1 MKQMS
6 SEPKLETFIS
16 RIKKDNLQL
25 EELYNNP
32 DNLKELLWFF
42 DEERGN
48 EVAQKIYKKEEVAV
62 HATIV
67 KNLAS
72 LYPLSK
78 YVLNALY
85 QQDVKETDGYFI
97 DVLKES
103 GDIVDSVEKVI
114 SRIEV
119 EKLNITTTFTDYKRR
134 VESLKK
140 EIEEKQAS
148 LKDLAAQKEEAT
160 RLQSDL
166 DTISR
171 DISDLKNIEIDKLK
185 KDKTA
190 KDNELKRLQSEKEK
204 LSGDIDKI
212 EKQLQAE
219 KDNISDEKIIAKLR
233 ELSKMLPAGV
243 EY

>member
-16 RIKKDNLQL
+16 RIKKADLKL

-42 DEERGN
+42 DKERGN
-48 EVAQKIYKKEEVAV
+48 EVAQKIHKEEVAV

-78 YVLNALY
+78 HVLNTLY

-103 GDIVDSVEKVI
+103 GDIVASVEKVI

-134 VESLKK
+134 VESLNK
-140 EIEEKQAS
+140 EIAEKQAS
-148 LKDLAAQKEEAT
+148 LKDLAAQKAEVT
-160 RLQSDL
+160 RLQSEL
-166 DTISR
+166 ETISKEVSALKNT
-171 DISDLKNIEIDKLK
+171 DIDDLKK
-185 KDKTA
+185 KKTA
-190 KDNELKRLQSEKEK
+190 KDNELKRLKSEKEK
-204 LSGDIDKI
+204 LNGDIGKI
-212 EKQLQAE
+212 NKQLQAE
-219 KDNISDEKIIAKLR
+219 KENISDEQIIAKLR

>member
-1 MKQMS
+1 MS

-16 RIKKDNLQL
+16 RIKKADLQL

-42 DEERGN
+42 DEARGN
-48 EVAQKIYKKEEVAV
+48 EVAQKIHKEEAAV

-78 YVLNALY
+78 YVLHAFY
-85 QQDVKETDGYFI
+85 QQDAKETDADFI

-103 GDIVDSVEKVI
+103 GDIVASIKSVI
-114 SRIEV
+114 GHIEV
-119 EKLNITTTFTDYKRR
+119 EKPNITTTFQDYQKR
-134 VESLKK
+134 VESLHK
-140 EIEEKQAS
+140 EIAEKQAS
-148 LKDLAAQKEEAT
+148 LKDLAAQKEEVT
-160 RLQSDL
+160 RLQSEL
-166 DTISR
+166 DTISKE
-171 DISDLKNIEIDKLK
+171 IHDLQSVGIEKLK
-185 KDKTA
+185 KYRDEKN
-190 KDNELKRLQSEKEK
+190 KKLYDLRSEKEK
-204 LSGDIDKI
+204 LRGDIVKI
-212 EKQLQAE
+212 NKQLQAE
-219 KDNISDEKIIAKLR
+219 EKNISDEQIIAKLR

>member
-1 MKQMS
+1 MS

-16 RIKKDNLQL
+16 RIKKADLQL

-48 EVAQKIYKKEEVAV
+48 EVAQKIYKEEVA
-62 HATIV
+62 HADIV
-67 KNLAS
+67 KNLAR

-78 YVLNALY
+78 HVLNALY

-97 DVLKES
+97 EVLKE
-103 GDIVDSVEKVI
+103 GADIVDSVEKVI

-148 LKDLAAQKEEAT
+148 LKDLAAQKEEVT
-160 RLQSDL
+160 SLQDEL
-166 DTISR
+166 DKISR
-171 DISDLKNIEIDKLK
+171 DISDLKNIDINELK
-185 KDKTA
+185 KKKTA
-190 KDNELKRLQSEKEK
+190 KDNELKRLKSEKEK

-219 KDNISDEKIIAKLR
+219 KENISDEKIIAKLR

>member
-1 MKQMS
+1 MS

-16 RIKKDNLQL
+16 RIKKTDLEL

-48 EVAQKIYKKEEVAV
+48 EVAQKIYEEEVNV
-62 HATIV
+62 HAAIV
-67 KNLAS
+67 KNLAR

-78 YVLNALY
+78 HVLNAFY
-85 QQDVKETDGYFI
+85 QQDAKESDADFI

-103 GDIVDSVEKVI
+103 ADIVASVKHVI

-119 EKLNITTTFTDYKRR
+119 EKPNITTTFQDYQKR
-134 VESLKK
+134 VESLHK

-148 LKDLAAQKEEAT
+148 LKDLAVQKAEVT
-160 RLQSDL
+160 RLQSEL
-166 DTISR
+166 DKISS

-190 KDNELKRLQSEKEK
+190 KDSELKRLQSEKEK
-204 LSGDIDKI
+204 LRGDIDKI
-212 EKQLQAE
+212 ENQLQAE
-219 KDNISDEKIIAKLR
+219 KENISDEKIIAKLR

>member
-1 MKQMS
+1 VKEMS

-16 RIKKDNLQL
+16 RIKKADLQL

-48 EVAQKIYKKEEVAV
+48 EVAKKIYKEEVDV
-62 HATIV
+62 HADIV
-67 KNLAS
+67 KNLAR

-78 YVLNALY
+78 HVLNALY
-85 QQDVKETDGYFI
+85 QQDAKETDADFI

-103 GDIVDSVEKVI
+103 GDIVASVKHVI

-119 EKLNITTTFTDYKRR
+119 EKPNITTTFQDYKKR
-134 VESLKK
+134 VESLHK
-140 EIEEKQAS
+140 EIAEKQAS
-148 LKDLAAQKEEAT
+148 LKDLAAQKEEVT
-160 RLQSDL
+160 RLQSEL
-166 DTISR
+166 DTISKE
-171 DISDLKNIEIDKLK
+171 IHDLQSVGIEKLK
-185 KDKTA
+185 RYRDEKNKKLYD
-190 KDNELKRLQSEKEK
+190 LRSEKEK
-204 LSGDIDKI
+204 LRGDIVKI
-212 EKQLQAE
+212 NKQLQAE
-219 KDNISDEKIIAKLR
+219 EKNISDEQIIAKLR

>member
-1 MKQMS
+1 MS

-16 RIKKDNLQL
+16 RIKKADLQL

-48 EVAQKIYKKEEVAV
+48 EVAQKIYEEEVNV
-62 HATIV
+62 HAAIV
-67 KNLAS
+67 KNLAR

-78 YVLNALY
+78 HVLNAFY
-85 QQDVKETDGYFI
+85 QQDAKESDADFI

-103 GDIVDSVEKVI
+103 ADIVASVKHVI

-119 EKLNITTTFTDYKRR
+119 EKPNITTTFQDHQKR
-134 VESLKK
+134 VESLHK

-148 LKDLAAQKEEAT
+148 LKDLAVQKAEVT
-160 RLQSDL
+160 RLQSEL
-166 DTISR
+166 DKISS

-190 KDNELKRLQSEKEK
+190 KDSELKRLQSEKEK
-204 LSGDIDKI
+204 LRGDIDKI
-212 EKQLQAE
+212 ENQLQAE
-219 KDNISDEKIIAKLR
+219 KENISDEKIIAKLR

>member
-1 MKQMS
+1 MS

-16 RIKKDNLQL
+16 RIKKADLQL

-42 DEERGN
+42 DEARGN
-48 EVAQKIYKKEEVAV
+48 EVAQKIHNEEVDV
-62 HATIV
+62 HAAIV
-67 KNLAS
+67 KNLAR

-78 YVLNALY
+78 HVLHAFY
-85 QQDVKETDGYFI
+85 QQDAKEADADFI

-103 GDIVDSVEKVI
+103 ADIVASVKHVI

-119 EKLNITTTFTDYKRR
+119 EKPNITTTFQDYQKR
-134 VESLKK
+134 VESLHK
-140 EIEEKQAS
+140 EIAEKQAS
-148 LKDLAAQKEEAT
+148 LKDLAAQKEEVT
-160 RLQSDL
+160 RLQSEL
-166 DTISR
+166 DTISKE
-171 DISDLKNIEIDKLK
+171 IHDLQSVGIEKLK
-185 KDKTA
+185 KYRDEKN
-190 KDNELKRLQSEKEK
+190 KKLYDLRSEKEK

-219 KDNISDEKIIAKLR
+219 KENISDEKIIAKLR

>member
-1 MKQMS
+1 MS

-16 RIKKDNLQL
+16 RIKKADLEL
-25 EELYNNP
+25 EEWYNNP

-48 EVAQKIYKKEEVAV
+48 EVAQKIKEEVDV
-62 HATIV
+62 HAYIV
-67 KNLAS
+67 KNLAR

-78 YVLNALY
+78 HVLNALY

-103 GDIVDSVEKVI
+103 GDIVASVEDVI
-114 SRIEV
+114 SSIEV
-119 EKLNITTTFTDYKRR
+119 EKLNITTTFTDYQKR

-148 LKDLAAQKEEAT
+148 LKDLAAQKAEVT
-160 RLQSDL
+160 RLQGEL
-166 DTISR
+166 NKISKEVSALKNT
-171 DISDLKNIEIDKLK
+171 DIDDLKK
-185 KDKTA
+185 KKTA
-190 KDNELKRLQSEKEK
+190 KDNELKRLKSEKEK
-204 LSGDIDKI
+204 LNGDIGKI
-212 EKQLQAE
+212 NKQLQAE
-219 KDNISDEKIIAKLR
+219 KENISDEQIIAKLR

>member
-16 RIKKDNLQL
+16 RIKKADLQL

-48 EVAQKIYKKEEVAV
+48 EVAQKIYEEEVNV
-62 HATIV
+62 HAAIV
-67 KNLAS
+67 KNLAR

-78 YVLNALY
+78 HVLHAFY
-85 QQDVKETDGYFI
+85 QQDAKETDADFI

-103 GDIVDSVEKVI
+103 ADIVASVKHVI

-119 EKLNITTTFTDYKRR
+119 EKPNITTTFQDYKKR
-134 VESLKK
+134 VESLYK

-148 LKDLAAQKEEAT
+148 LKDLAVQKEEVT
-160 RLQSDL
+160 RLQDEL
-166 DTISR
+166 DKISKE
-171 DISDLKNIEIDKLK
+171 ISALKNTDIDELK
-185 KDKTA
+185 KKKTA
-190 KDNELKRLQSEKEK
+190 KDNELKRLKSEKEK
-204 LSGDIDKI
+204 LGGDIDKI

-219 KDNISDEKIIAKLR
+219 KENIGDEQIIAKLR

>member
-16 RIKKDNLQL
+16 RIKKTDLQL

-42 DEERGN
+42 DKERGN
-48 EVAQKIYKKEEVAV
+48 EVAQIIHNEVKV
-62 HATIV
+62 RDKIV

-78 YVLNALY
+78 HVLNALY
-85 QQDVKETDGYFI
+85 QQDAKEADADFI

-103 GDIVDSVEKVI
+103 GDIVASVEEVI

-148 LKDLAAQKEEAT
+148 LKDLDVQKAEVT
-160 RLQSDL
+160 SLQDEL
-166 DTISR
+166 DKISR
-171 DISDLKNIEIDKLK
+171 EISDLKNIEINKLK
-185 KDKTA
+185 KEKTA
-190 KDNELKRLQSEKEK
+190 KDNELKRLKSEKEK
-204 LSGDIDKI
+204 LNGDIGKI
-212 EKQLQAE
+212 NKQLQAE
-219 KDNISDEKIIAKLR
+219 KDNISDEKIRLI
-233 ELSKMLPAGV
+233 V
-243 EY
+243 

>member
-1 MKQMS
+1 MS

-16 RIKKDNLQL
+16 RIKKADLQL
-25 EELYNNP
+25 EKLYNNP

-48 EVAQKIYKKEEVAV
+48 EVAQKIYKEEVDV
-62 HATIV
+62 HADIV
-67 KNLAS
+67 KNLAR

-78 YVLNALY
+78 HVLNALY

-103 GDIVDSVEKVI
+103 GDIVASVEDVI
-114 SRIEV
+114 SLIEV

-148 LKDLAAQKEEAT
+148 LNDLAVQKEEAT

-166 DTISR
+166 DTISKE
-171 DISDLKNIEIDKLK
+171 IHDLQSVGIEKLK
-185 KDKTA
+185 KYRDEKN
-190 KDNELKRLQSEKEK
+190 KKLYDLRSEKEK
-204 LSGDIDKI
+204 LRGDIVKI
-212 EKQLQAE
+212 NKQLQAE

>member
-1 MKQMS
+1 MS

-62 HATIV
+62 HAKIV

-103 GDIVDSVEKVI
+103 GDIVTSVEKVI

-140 EIEEKQAS
+140 EIAEKQAS
-148 LKDLAAQKEEAT
+148 LEDLAVQKEEVT
-160 RLQSDL
+160 RLQDEL
-166 DTISR
+166 DKKSKEISA
-171 DISDLKNIEIDKLK
+171 LKNTDIDELK
-185 KDKTA
+185 KEKTA
-190 KDNELKRLQSEKEK
+190 KDNELKRLKSENEK
-204 LSGDIDKI
+204 LRGDIDKI

>member
-1 MKQMS
+1 MS

-16 RIKKDNLQL
+16 RIKKTDLEL

-48 EVAQKIYKKEEVAV
+48 EVAQKIYEEEVNV
-62 HATIV
+62 HAAIV
-67 KNLAS
+67 KNLAR

-78 YVLNALY
+78 HVLHAFF
-85 QQDVKETDGYFI
+85 QQDAKGTDAYFI

-103 GDIVDSVEKVI
+103 FDIVDSIKQVI

-119 EKLNITTTFTDYKRR
+119 EKLNITTPFQDYKRR
-134 VESLKK
+134 VESLNK
-140 EIEEKQAS
+140 EIAEKQAS
-148 LKDLAAQKEEAT
+148 LKDLAAQKAEVT
-160 RLQSDL
+160 RLQSEL
-166 DTISR
+166 ETISKEVSALKNT
-171 DISDLKNIEIDKLK
+171 DIDDLKK
-185 KDKTA
+185 KKTA
-190 KDNELKRLQSEKEK
+190 KDNELKRLKSEKEK
-204 LSGDIDKI
+204 LNGDIGKI
-212 EKQLQAE
+212 NKQLQAE
-219 KDNISDEKIIAKLR
+219 KENIGDEQIIAKLR

>member
-1 MKQMS
+1 MS

-16 RIKKDNLQL
+16 RIKKADLQL

-48 EVAQKIYKKEEVAV
+48 EVAQKIKEEVDV
-62 HATIV
+62 HADIV
-67 KNLAS
+67 KNLAK

-78 YVLNALY
+78 HVLNALY
-85 QQDVKETDGYFI
+85 QQDVKEADGYFI

-103 GDIVDSVEKVI
+103 GDIVASVEYVI

-119 EKLNITTTFTDYKRR
+119 EKLNITTTFTDYQKR

-140 EIEEKQAS
+140 EIKEKQAS
-148 LKDLAAQKEEAT
+148 LNDLAVQKEEAT

-166 DTISR
+166 DTISKE
-171 DISDLKNIEIDKLK
+171 ISDLKNIDELK
-185 KDKTA
+185 KKKTA
-190 KDNELKRLQSEKEK
+190 KDNELKRLKSENEK
-204 LSGDIDKI
+204 LRGDIDKI

-219 KDNISDEKIIAKLR
+219 KENISDERIIAKLR

>member
-1 MKQMS
+1 MS

-16 RIKKDNLQL
+16 RIKKTDLQL

-48 EVAQKIYKKEEVAV
+48 EVAQKIYEEEVAV

-78 YVLNALY
+78 YVLHAFY
-85 QQDVKETDGYFI
+85 QQDAKETDADFI

-103 GDIVDSVEKVI
+103 FDIVDSIQQVI

-119 EKLNITTTFTDYKRR
+119 EKPNITTTFLDYKKR
-134 VESLKK
+134 VESLHK
-140 EIEEKQAS
+140 EIAEKQAS
-148 LKDLAAQKEEAT
+148 LKNLAAQKEEVT
-160 RLQSDL
+160 GLQREL
-166 DTISR
+166 KKISQE
-171 DISDLKNIEIDKLK
+171 ISDLKNIEINELK
-185 KDKTA
+185 KKKTA
-190 KDNELKRLQSEKEK
+190 KDNELKYLKSEKEK
-204 LSGDIDKI
+204 LNGDIGKI
-212 EKQLQAE
+212 NKQLQAE
-219 KDNISDEKIIAKLR
+219 EKNIGDEQIIAKLR

>member
-1 MKQMS
+1 MS

-16 RIKKDNLQL
+16 RIKKTDLQL

-48 EVAQKIYKKEEVAV
+48 EVAQKIYKEEVAV
-62 HATIV
+62 HAAIV
-67 KNLAS
+67 KNLAR

-78 YVLNALY
+78 HVLNAFY
-85 QQDVKETDGYFI
+85 QQDAKESDADFI

-103 GDIVDSVEKVI
+103 ADIVASVKHVI

-119 EKLNITTTFTDYKRR
+119 EKPNITTTFQDYQKR
-134 VESLKK
+134 VESLHK

-148 LKDLAAQKEEAT
+148 LKDLAVQKAEVT
-160 RLQSDL
+160 RLQSEL
-166 DTISR
+166 DKISS

-190 KDNELKRLQSEKEK
+190 KDSELKRLQSEKEK
-204 LSGDIDKI
+204 LRGDIDKI
-212 EKQLQAE
+212 ENQLQAE
-219 KDNISDEKIIAKLR
+219 KENISDEKIIAKLR

>member
-1 MKQMS
+1 MS

-16 RIKKDNLQL
+16 RIKKADLQL

-48 EVAQKIYKKEEVAV
+48 EVAKKIYKEEVA
-62 HATIV
+62 HADIV
-67 KNLAS
+67 KNLAR

-78 YVLNALY
+78 HVLNAFY
-85 QQDVKETDGYFI
+85 QQDAKETDAYFI
-97 DVLKES
+97 EVLKE
-103 GDIVDSVEKVI
+103 GADIVASVKHVI

-134 VESLKK
+134 VESLHK
-140 EIEEKQAS
+140 EIAEKQAS
-148 LKDLAAQKEEAT
+148 LKDLAAQKEEVT
-160 RLQSDL
+160 SLQDEL
-166 DTISR
+166 DKISR
-171 DISDLKNIEIDKLK
+171 DISDLKNIDINELK
-185 KDKTA
+185 KKKTA
-190 KDNELKRLQSEKEK
+190 KDNELKRLKSEKEK

-219 KDNISDEKIIAKLR
+219 KENISDEKIIAKLR

>member
-16 RIKKDNLQL
+16 RIKKADLQL

-42 DEERGN
+42 DEARGN
-48 EVAQKIYKKEEVAV
+48 EVAQKIHKEEAAV

-78 YVLNALY
+78 YVLHAFY
-85 QQDVKETDGYFI
+85 QQDAKETDADFI
-97 DVLKES
+97 EVLKE
-103 GDIVDSVEKVI
+103 GADIVASVKHVI

-134 VESLKK
+134 VESLHK
-140 EIEEKQAS
+140 EIAEKQAS
-148 LKDLAAQKEEAT
+148 LKDLAAQKAEVT
-160 RLQSDL
+160 RLQSEL
-166 DTISR
+166 DKISR

-190 KDNELKRLQSEKEK
+190 KDNELKRLKSEKEK

-219 KDNISDEKIIAKLR
+219 KENISDEKIIAKLR

>member
-1 MKQMS
+1 MS

-32 DNLKELLWFF
+32 DNLKELLWFL
-42 DEERGN
+42 DKERGS
-48 EVAQKIYKKEEVAV
+48 EVAQKIHNEEVDVDV
-62 HATIV
+62 HAKIV

-78 YVLNALY
+78 HVLNTLY

-103 GDIVDSVEKVI
+103 GDIVASVEKVI

-140 EIEEKQAS
+140 EIEDKQAS
-148 LKDLAAQKEEAT
+148 LNDLAVQKAEVT
-160 RLQSDL
+160 RLQSEL
-166 DTISR
+166 ETISR
-171 DISDLKNIEIDKLK
+171 EISDLKNIEINKLK
-185 KDKTA
+185 KEKTA

-204 LSGDIDKI
+204 LRGDIDKI
-212 EKQLQAE
+212 ENQLQAE
-219 KDNISDEKIIAKLR
+219 KENISDEKIIAKLR

>member
-1 MKQMS
+1 MS

-16 RIKKDNLQL
+16 RIKKADLKL

-42 DEERGN
+42 DKERGN
-48 EVAQKIYKKEEVAV
+48 EVAQKIHKEEVAV

-78 YVLNALY
+78 HVLNTLY

-103 GDIVDSVEKVI
+103 GDIVASVEKVI

-134 VESLKK
+134 VESLNK
-140 EIEEKQAS
+140 EIAEKQAS
-148 LKDLAAQKEEAT
+148 LKDLAAQKAEVT
-160 RLQSDL
+160 RLQSEL
-166 DTISR
+166 ETISKEVSALKNT
-171 DISDLKNIEIDKLK
+171 DIDDLKK
-185 KDKTA
+185 KKTA
-190 KDNELKRLQSEKEK
+190 KDNELKRLKSEKEK
-204 LSGDIDKI
+204 LNGDIGKI
-212 EKQLQAE
+212 NKQLQAE
-219 KDNISDEKIIAKLR
+219 KENISDEQIIAKLR

>member
-16 RIKKDNLQL
+16 RIKKADLQL
-25 EELYNNP
+25 EELYNNT

-42 DEERGN
+42 DKERGN
-48 EVAQKIYKKEEVAV
+48 EVAQKIHKEEVNV

-78 YVLNALY
+78 YVLHAFY
-85 QQDVKETDGYFI
+85 QQDAKETDADFI

-103 GDIVDSVEKVI
+103 GDIVASIKSVIGHIELEKP
-114 SRIEV
+114 
-119 EKLNITTTFTDYKRR
+119 NITTTFQDYQKR
-134 VESLKK
+134 VESLHK

-148 LKDLAAQKEEAT
+148 LKDLAVQKAEVT
-160 RLQSDL
+160 RLQSEL
-166 DTISR
+166 EKISR

-190 KDNELKRLQSEKEK
+190 KDSELKRLQSEKEK
-204 LSGDIDKI
+204 LRGDIDKI
-212 EKQLQAE
+212 ENQLQAE
-219 KDNISDEKIIAKLR
+219 KENISDEKIIAKLR

>member
-16 RIKKDNLQL
+16 RIKKADLQL

-42 DEERGN
+42 DEERGS
-48 EVAQKIYKKEEVAV
+48 EVAQKIHNEEVDV
-62 HATIV
+62 HAAIV
-67 KNLAS
+67 KNLAR

-78 YVLNALY
+78 HVLHAFY
-85 QQDVKETDGYFI
+85 QQDAKEADADFI

-103 GDIVDSVEKVI
+103 ADIVASVKHVI

-119 EKLNITTTFTDYKRR
+119 EKPNITTTFQDYQKR
-134 VESLKK
+134 VESLHK
-140 EIEEKQAS
+140 EIAEKQAS
-148 LKDLAAQKEEAT
+148 LKDLAAQKEEVT
-160 RLQSDL
+160 RLQSEL
-166 DTISR
+166 DTISKE
-171 DISDLKNIEIDKLK
+171 IHDLQSVGIKKLK
-185 KDKTA
+185 KYRDEKN
-190 KDNELKRLQSEKEK
+190 KKLYDLRSEKEK
-204 LSGDIDKI
+204 LRGDIVKI
-212 EKQLQAE
+212 NKQLQAE
-219 KDNISDEKIIAKLR
+219 EKNISDEQIIAKLR

>member
-1 MKQMS
+1 MS

-16 RIKKDNLQL
+16 RIKKADLKL
-25 EELYNNP
+25 EELYNNT

-42 DEERGN
+42 DKERGN
-48 EVAQKIYKKEEVAV
+48 EVAQKIHKEEVNV

-78 YVLNALY
+78 YVLHAFY
-85 QQDVKETDGYFI
+85 QQDAKETDADFI

-103 GDIVDSVEKVI
+103 GDIVASIKFVIGHIELEKP
-114 SRIEV
+114 
-119 EKLNITTTFTDYKRR
+119 NITTTFQDYQKR
-134 VESLKK
+134 VESLHK

-148 LKDLAAQKEEAT
+148 LKDLAVQKAEVT
-160 RLQSDL
+160 RLQSEL
-166 DTISR
+166 DKISR

-190 KDNELKRLQSEKEK
+190 KDSELKRLQSEKEK
-204 LSGDIDKI
+204 LRGDIDKI
-212 EKQLQAE
+212 ENQLQAE
-219 KDNISDEKIIAKLR
+219 KENISDEKIIAKLR

>member
-25 EELYNNP
+25 EKLYNNP

-48 EVAQKIYKKEEVAV
+48 EVAQKIYEEVDV
-62 HATIV
+62 HDDIV
-67 KNLAS
+67 KNLAR

-78 YVLNALY
+78 HVLNALY
-85 QQDVKETDGYFI
+85 QQDVKEADGYFI

-103 GDIVDSVEKVI
+103 GDIVASVEEVI

-119 EKLNITTTFTDYKRR
+119 EKLNITTTFTDYQKR

-148 LKDLAAQKEEAT
+148 LNDLAAQKEEVT
-160 RLQSDL
+160 SLQGEL
-166 DTISR
+166 DKISR
-171 DISDLKNIEIDKLK
+171 EISDLKNIEINKLK
-185 KDKTA
+185 KEKTA
-190 KDNELKRLQSEKEK
+190 KDNELKRLKSEKEK
-204 LSGDIDKI
+204 LNGDIGKI
-212 EKQLQAE
+212 NKQLQAE
-219 KDNISDEKIIAKLR
+219 EKNISDEQIIAKLR